1 MRPRLPIA
9 AALLIVAAA
18 APARAQLS
26 VEGRLGGAHDAITY
40 GDVDSPE
47 LDQVEHD
54 TFVSALFDFQTRTTL
69 IGEVLL
75 GAKSYAGGLFPSRT
89 GRLAVDLDLGYTFT
103 DHRSNDAFYDYVS
116 HAFGLSFSAAH

>member
-9 AALLIVAAA
+9 AALLVVAAA

-26 VEGRLGGAHDAITY
+26 VEGRFGGAHDAITS
-40 GDVDSPE
+40 GDVDPE
-47 LDQVEHD
+47 
-54 TFVSALFDFQTRTTL
+54 
-69 IGEVLL
+69 
-75 GAKSYAGGLFPSRT
+75 

-116 HAFGLSFSAAH
+116 HAFGLSFSAAY